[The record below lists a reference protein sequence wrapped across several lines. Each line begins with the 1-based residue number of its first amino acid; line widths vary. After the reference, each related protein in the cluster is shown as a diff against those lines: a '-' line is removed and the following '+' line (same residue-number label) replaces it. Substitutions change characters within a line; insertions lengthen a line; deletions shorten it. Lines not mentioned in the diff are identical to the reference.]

1 MTDEEII
8 HKYVDLSD
16 SCLNKKDKIKLLKVL
31 CKHKKAFSLR
41 DEIGEFP
48 YMEVELELNDTKPFF
63 IKPYPIR
70 EEDKAVIDKEMHRG
84 VLLGILIQFP
94 SNAYPKKNHTG
105 PKNCNRL
112 QSLKQQ
118 NS

>member
-31 CKHKKAFSLR
+31 CKHKKAFSLK
-41 DEIGEFP
+41 DEIGECP

-70 EEDKAVIDKEMHRG
+70 DEDKAVIDKEMHRG
-84 VLLGILIQFP
+84 VLLGIL
-94 SNAYPKKNHTG
+94 KKV
-105 PKNCNRL
+105 
-112 QSLKQQ
+112 
-118 NS
+118 